1 MSVQSLNNQTLQL
14 RELNIS
20 NEYLQ
25 GTPGFILQS
34 NSLTTDNAGELLV
47 NGVPISSGGGGTN
60 VFDEI
65 FIGTTPN
72 PTVNL
77 TCVNTGVLT
86 VDGETVLTVNNADLT
101 YETIAN
107 ADATFETKADAAAT
121 FETKADAAAT
131 FETISNASST
141 YQTIAAMT
149 NYLQS
154 STPINVTSVTAS
166 GAASCS
172 SLTVGGIPYVPAA
185 TNVVVHQ
192 IILNQTVN
200 IGGYLT
206 DGAYTY
212 TLSTLPYSA
221 NNYFIPYT
229 FQTTGNAAV
238 YLNYFNEEEIVNGV
252 PSYGTKFTINYFN
265 GGTTLATVKSI
276 SFVVITTN

>member
-1 MSVQSLNNQTLQL
+1 
-14 RELNIS
+14 
-20 NEYLQ
+20 
-25 GTPGFILQS
+25 
-34 NSLTTDNAGELLV
+34 LLV
-47 NGVPISSGGGGTN
+47 NGIPISSGGGGTN

-131 FETISNASST
+131 
-141 YQTIAAMT
+141 YQPIAAMT
-149 NYLQS
+149 NYLQNGTAIGVS
-154 STPINVTSVTAS
+154 SITAS
-166 GAASCS
+166 GNASCS

-185 TNVVVHQ
+185 TNVIVHQ

-200 IGGYLT
+200 IDGYLT

-212 TLSTLPYSA
+212 TLSTLPYSL

-229 FQTTGNAAV
+229 FQSAGNAAV
-238 YLNYFNEEEIVNGV
+238 FINYFTVEEVIDGV

-265 GGTTLATVKSI
+265 SGTILATVKYINLLII
-276 SFVVITTN
+276 SA